1 MKKRDFLSTIAAGAA
16 VASSPALAQADIP
29 TMKLKV
35 ATFYPATSLFSRVQ
49 QFYLDEVTKRTNG
62 KVTFEWFYGGVLL
75 KAADVYPGLA
85 RGAVDIGFSVPAA
98 FNPREFPVSGVT
110 LPFVTENPQAG
121 CLAFNDWY
129 RSTPDVQKEFQR
141 NNVHLLLTLSTSEN
155 VLWTLKQVNT
165 AADLKGMRLRTL
177 LGPGDAFAALG
188 ATPVTVP
195 YTDAIDLL
203 SRGGVDGISTT
214 PFEQGVKDGLAELVN
229 FLSNGGRMG
238 IFATVMTSVNA
249 DKWKSFPKSLQD
261 IFTSSASNA
270 LDWYIKA
277 QNAETDECV
286 EILRKSKRIQV
297 VRLDPAEEKRW
308 RDLTSP
314 VIMKKYSDAVSRVGG
329 NAEQLTSSFNALARK
344 YEAQHP
350 YITGIERFLAKR

>member
-1 MKKRDFLSTIAAGAA
+1 MKKREFLSAIAAGAA
-16 VASSPALAQADIP
+16 VASTPALAQADIP
-29 TMKLKV
+29 TLKLKV
-35 ATFYPATSLFSRVQ
+35 ASNYPATSLFSRVQ
-49 QFYLDEVTKRTNG
+49 QFYLDEVTKRTGG
-62 KVTFEWFYGGVLL
+62 KVTFEWFLGGVLL
-75 KAADVYPGLA
+75 KAGDVYPGLA
-85 RGAVDIGFSVPAA
+85 RGAIDIGFTVPAA

-121 CLAFNDWY
+121 CLAFRDWY
-129 RSTPDVQKEFQR
+129 RATPDVQKEFQR

-155 VLWTLKQVNT
+155 VLWTMKQVNS

-188 ATPVTVP
+188 ATAVTVP

-214 PFEQGVKDGLAELVN
+214 PFEQGVKDGLADMVN

-249 DKWKSFPKSLQD
+249 DKWKTFPKSLQD
-261 IFTSSASNA
+261 IFTTSADNA

-277 QNAETDECV
+277 QNAETDESV

-297 VRLDPAEEKRW
+297 VKLDPAEEKRW
-308 RDLTSP
+308 RDQTAP
-314 VIMKKYSDAVSRVGG
+314 VIMKKYSDAVARVGG

-350 YITGIERFLAKR
+350 YVPGIERYLAKK